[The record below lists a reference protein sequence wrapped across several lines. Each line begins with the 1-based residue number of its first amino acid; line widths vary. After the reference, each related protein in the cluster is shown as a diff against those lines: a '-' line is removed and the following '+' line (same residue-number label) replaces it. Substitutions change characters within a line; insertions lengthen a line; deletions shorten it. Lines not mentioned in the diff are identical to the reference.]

1 MVSGKIQTLAKCWY
15 SVLRWG
21 PAQAGPALRGETF
34 KIGRVIS
41 EETLQ
46 RHGMVWLMLFSP
58 VHLLPPTNSLR
69 DARDLGD
76 CMPRQVQ
83 GWGPRSMGKEPC
95 VGLIQGGMGSV
106 TSPHVLGRPQPAD
119 LLLYF
124 SAFTLKRLSFAFGVI
139 RLWKRKLFQS
149 AAVRQYNLVCWDAV
163 EGFGLMLLNI

>member
-58 VHLLPPTNSLR
+58 VHLPPPTNSLR

-83 GWGPRSMGKEPC
+83 GWGPRSTGKEPC
-95 VGLIQGGMGSV
+95 VWTYPRWDGISDFPTCSGKTTACWFTTLFFCF
-106 TSPHVLGRPQPAD
+106 
-119 LLLYF
+119 YF
-124 SAFTLKRLSFAFGVI
+124 KKAFFC
-139 RLWKRKLFQS
+139 LWGYS
-149 AAVRQYNLVCWDAV
+149 
-163 EGFGLMLLNI
+163 LMKKETISISSSQTI